1 MINQIFTG
9 TPTAYRFAKCPTSVV
24 AGQPVLLGTIPA
36 VALTSYSSLT
46 GGAVFY
52 FNGTFALTV
61 VGESVVSPQTT
72 HKINPGDDLF
82 ASGGTLDATTNVT
95 TGFTITAVSTDPKFG
110 KLDPN
115 YVAVAAGATDTQAFV
130 QLVVGG

>member
-9 TPTAYRFAKCPTSVV
+9 TPTSYRFAKCPTTVK
-24 AGQPVLLGTIPA
+24 GGDPVLLGTIPA
-36 VALTSYSSLT
+36 VALNAYSSLT

-61 VGESVVSPQTT
+61 IGQSAESPVTT
-72 HKINPGDDLF
+72 HKISPGDDLY
-82 ASGGTLDATTNVT
+82 ATGTLDSTTNVT
-95 TGFTITAVSTDPKFG
+95 TGLTIDANSGNTKFG

-115 YVAVAAGATDTQAFV
+115 YVAVGAGLTDTGAFV
-130 QLVVGG
+130 ELVTGG